1 METRESEVITREG
14 FRGAMSLLKRN
25 PDFRHLYFAQLISFG
40 GDWFLLVALYG
51 LVLDL
56 TNSPLMA
63 SLILVAQLV
72 PYFLFVPVAG
82 VLADRLNRQALM
94 VCADVVRAGLCLVF
108 FLVGPGTVWLI
119 YVLQALLALFTAA
132 FEPTAEAAVPNLVD
146 PEDLSLANSLVGS
159 AWGTMLAIGAALG
172 GVIAGTLG
180 KNAAFI
186 GDSISF
192 VGSAALLVTIR
203 RPFSEDRP
211 QEHIPILKA
220 TAETVGYAR
229 KDRRVLALLAVK
241 GGFGLAGGV
250 LVLLPIF
257 ARDVYHKGDI
267 GTGILYGMRGV
278 GALIGPFIGRR
289 VAGST
294 SSGMFRAIGFAL
306 FCFPVFYAIFP
317 WMPFLILAGLCA
329 VGAHVGG
336 GAQWTLSTYGL
347 QRFVPDRIRGR
358 VFSFDFALVTLSIAL
373 SNLAAGWAAGR
384 FGPET
389 TMWALAGVGFVY
401 AVGWWV
407 GTRRMRAPAA
417 VEATS

>member
-203 RPFSEDRP
+203 RPFSENRP

-241 GGFGLAGGV
+241 GGFGLAGGI

-257 ARDVYHKGDI
+257 ARDVYHKGDV

-289 VAGST
+289 VAGPT

-401 AVGWWV
+401 AVGWWI

-417 VEATS
+417 VDATS

>member
-1 METRESEVITREG
+1 MQTRDSEDITREG
-14 FRGAMSLLKRN
+14 FRGAVSLLRRN
-25 PDFRHLYFAQLISFG
+25 GDFRNLYFAQLISFG

-82 VLADRLNRQALM
+82 VLADRLNRQVLM
-94 VCADVVRAGLCLVF
+94 VSADVVRAVLCLGF

-159 AWGTMLAIGAALG
+159 AWGTMLAIGAGLG

-192 VGSAALLVTIR
+192 VASAALLVTIR
-203 RPFSEDRP
+203 RPFSEARP
-211 QEHIPILKA
+211 TEHEPFLKA
-220 TAETVGYAR
+220 TTETARYAR
-229 KDRRVLALLAVK
+229 EDRRVFALLAVK

-250 LVLLPIF
+250 LVLLPVF
-257 ARDVYHKGDI
+257 ARDVFHQGDI
-267 GTGILYGMRGV
+267 GTGILYGMRGI

-289 VAGST
+289 VAGPHA
-294 SSGMFRAIGFAL
+294 SGMFRTIGLAL

-317 WMPFLILAGLCA
+317 FMPFILLAGLCTI
-329 VGAHVGG
+329 GAHIGG

-358 VFSFDFALVTLSIAL
+358 VFSFDFAFVTLSIAV
-373 SNLAAGWAAGR
+373 SNLAAGWAAGH
-384 FGPET
+384 FGPEA
-389 TMWALAGVGFVY
+389 TMIGLSVVGFVY
-401 AVGWWV
+401 AVSWWI
-407 GTRRMRAPAA
+407 GTRRMRATAPAA
-417 VEATS
+417 ATS

>member
-1 METRESEVITREG
+1 
-14 FRGAMSLLKRN
+14 MSLLRRN
-25 PDFRHLYFAQLISFG
+25 RDFRNLYLAQLISFG

-56 TNSPLMA
+56 TDSPLMA

-94 VCADVVRAGLCLVF
+94 VCADVVRAGLCLGF

-119 YVLQALLALFTAA
+119 FVLQALLALFTAA
-132 FEPTAEAAVPNLVD
+132 FEPTAEAAVPNLVE
-146 PEDLSLANSLVGS
+146 PVDLSLANSLVGS

-172 GVIAGTLG
+172 GVVAGTLG

-186 GDSISF
+186 ADSVSF
-192 VGSAALLVTIR
+192 VASAALLVTIR
-203 RPFSEDRP
+203 RPFSEARP
-211 QEHIPILKA
+211 QEHEPFLKA
-220 TAETVGYAR
+220 TTETARYAR
-229 KDRRVLALLAVK
+229 EDRRVLALLAVK

-250 LVLLPIF
+250 LVLLPVF
-257 ARDVYHKGDI
+257 ARDVYHQGDI

-278 GALIGPFIGRR
+278 GALIGPFVGRR
-289 VAGST
+289 VAGPR

-306 FCFPVFYAIFP
+306 FCFPIFYAVFP
-317 WMPFLILAGLCA
+317 FMPFLILAGLCTI
-329 VGAHVGG
+329 GAHVGG

-358 VFSFDFALVTLSIAL
+358 VFSFDFAFVTLSIAV
-373 SNLAAGWAAGR
+373 SNLAAGWAADR
-384 FGPET
+384 FGPEA
-389 TMWALAGVGFVY
+389 TMIGLSVVGFVY
-401 AVGWWV
+401 AIAWWL
-407 GTRRMRAPAA
+407 GTRRMRAPAMG
-417 VEATS
+417 EPTN

>member
-384 FGPET
+384 LGPET